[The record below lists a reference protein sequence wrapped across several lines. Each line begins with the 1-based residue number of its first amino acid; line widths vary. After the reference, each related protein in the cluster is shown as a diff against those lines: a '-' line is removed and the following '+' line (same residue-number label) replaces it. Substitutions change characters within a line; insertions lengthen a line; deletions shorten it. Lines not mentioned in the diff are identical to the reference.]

1 MRNEKITPLYE
12 RLSRDDELQGE
23 SNSIS
28 NQKKMLEDYAR
39 RNGLP
44 NPTHFTDDGVSGTRF
59 DRPGFLAMM
68 EEVEAGRVE
77 AIVIKDMSRLGRDY
91 LKVGQVMEILRQR
104 GVRLIAINDGV
115 DSLKGD
121 DDFTPFRN
129 IMNEFYARDT
139 SRKIRS
145 VFKSKG
151 MSGKHLTGTVIY
163 GYLWDEK
170 REHWLVDEEAAA
182 VVRHIFALAME
193 GYGPYQIATKLSEEK
208 IEMPAVHLARYGEG
222 VNKNKTFADIYRWSA
237 STVVE
242 ILKKREY
249 LGHTVNFKTRK
260 HFKDKKSHYVDESEW
275 TIFENTHEA
284 IIDQETFD
292 NVQRIRGNARRYPD
306 GFGEAHPLTGLMYC
320 ADCGG
325 KMYVHRTYNGKR
337 VPQYT
342 CGQYGKYPIG
352 SLCPTQHRIKAE
364 AVLTLI
370 ADMLRAIAEYSK
382 NDRAEFIR
390 TVQETQAAQ
399 QTADISKKRKRLA
412 AAQKRA
418 GELEKLICKI
428 YEDNALGKL
437 PDARYEALDAQ
448 YAKEQD
454 TLNAEITELE
464 KAVTGYEQSRKSAE
478 KFIALIDKYEN
489 FDTLTNTMLNEFVE
503 KILVHERSRKGSQDT
518 TQEIEIYFNFLGRY
532 IPPALQPV
540 PLTPEEQE
548 ELRKKEERKDRLH
561 QNYLRRKANGKQKEW
576 EERYNAKRKAK
587 MEAAKAAIRAED
599 MEKGIFTTVS
609 QLPRQEPRKA
619 TLPASAAV

>member
-77 AIVIKDMSRLGRDY
+77 AVVIKDMSRLGRDY
-91 LKVGQVMEILRQR
+91 LNVGQVMEILRQR

-193 GYGPYQIATKLSEEK
+193 GYGPYQIATKLAEEK
-208 IEMPAVHLARYGEG
+208 IEMTAVHLARYGEG

-275 TIFENTHEA
+275 TIFENAHEA

-370 ADMLRAIAEYSK
+370 ADMLRAIAEYSR

-390 TVQETQAAQ
+390 TVQETQVAQ

-454 TLNAEITELE
+454 ALNAEIVELE

-503 KILVHERSRKGSQDT
+503 KILVHERARKGSQDT

-532 IPPALQPV
+532 IPPSLQPV

-576 EERYNAKRKAK
+576 EERYNAKRKVQV
-587 MEAAKAAIRAED
+587 EAAKTAIRAED

-619 TLPASAAV
+619 TVSASAAV

>member
-28 NQKKMLEDYAR
+28 HQKQMLEEFAR

-275 TIFENTHEA
+275 TIFENTHEV

-342 CGQYGKYPIG
+342 CSQYGKYPIG

-399 QTADISKKRKRLA
+399 QTADISKKRRRLA

-418 GELEKLICKI
+418 GELERLICKI

-437 PDARYEALDAQ
+437 PDARYEALDTQ

-454 TLNAEITELE
+454 ALNAEITELE

-503 KILVHERSRKGSQDT
+503 KILVHERARKGSQDT
-518 TQEIEIYFNFLGRY
+518 TQEVEIYFNFVGRY

>member
-28 NQKKMLEDYAR
+28 NQKQMLEEYAR

-44 NPTHFTDDGVSGTRF
+44 NPTHFTDDGISGTRF

-91 LKVGQVMEILRQR
+91 LKVGQVMEILRQK

-115 DSLKGD
+115 DSLNGD

-145 VFKSKG
+145 VFKTKG

-222 VNKNKTFADIYRWSA
+222 VNKNKAFADIYRWSA

-242 ILKKREY
+242 ILKKQEY

-292 NVQRIRGNARRYPD
+292 NVQRVRGNARRYPD
-306 GFGEAHPLTGLMYC
+306 GFGEAYPLTGLMYC

-370 ADMLRAIAEYSK
+370 ADMLRTIAEYSR

-418 GELEKLICKI
+418 GELERLICKI

-454 TLNAEITELE
+454 ALNAEIVELE

-532 IPPALQPV
+532 IPPSLQPV

-548 ELRKKEERKDRLH
+548 ELRKREERKDRLH
-561 QNYLRRKANGKQKEW
+561 QNYL
-576 EERYNAKRKAK
+576 KRKASGAQK
-587 MEAAKAAIRAED
+587 RYEDKIKAKKKAEMDAKKALIRAED
-599 MEKGIFTTVS
+599 MKKGVFSTIG
-609 QLPRQEPRKA
+609 QLPKEEPRKGSIA
-619 TLPASAAV
+619 ASAAV